1 MSSLLLLLFS
11 ILTFS
16 CIAQSA
22 VPSSK
27 QFKYVFYGGFDGSLQ
42 EEGEFYYDIRDVLT
56 TSPFALCHY
65 TTQASLSDPV
75 YVLALRL
82 DTHLVWEVNR
92 KNPVHLNSTLTFG
105 SDGNLVLADPKGNIV
120 WETATGNKD
129 VVGLEL
135 FPNGNLVLL
144 DKEGNLVW
152 QSFDYPTDTL
162 LVDQSLRARGPRE
175 LVSRRGRYTLAMEAA
190 SLDMHYKGDP
200 YFSLETYNSFAGP
213 LEEMRLTAGLTIYE
227 PFLNDLSFNLTTS
240 EKYNYVMEI
249 ATPVYNTTFSFL
261 RIEDN
266 GNLKAYSFVENI
278 STWNSWEQPFTLFT
292 SNGSDSE
299 CHMPEKC
306 GRFGICQKS
315 KCVACPS
322 PSGLLPWSKKCSS
335 PKLPL
340 CSDGA
345 AVTTNVRYYEIEGV
359 DHFSSAYVYTGNDP
373 ITVDNCREK
382 CTSDCKCKGFFYTKD
397 DSKCLI
403 THQLNT
409 LTKVSNSTHV
419 AFIKIG
425 RASVASI

>member
-1 MSSLLLLLFS
+1 MF
-11 ILTFS
+11 
-16 CIAQSA
+16 
-22 VPSSK
+22 
-27 QFKYVFYGGFDGSLQ
+27 
-42 EEGEFYYDIRDVLT
+42 
-56 TSPFALCHY
+56 
-65 TTQASLSDPV
+65 
-75 YVLALRL
+75 
-82 DTHLVWEVNR
+82 
-92 KNPVHLNSTLTFG
+92 
-105 SDGNLVLADPKGNIV
+105 
-120 WETATGNKD
+120 
-129 VVGLEL
+129 VGLEL

-175 LVSRRGRYTLAMEAA
+175 LVSRREGNETDRRPHHLRTLFKRFV
-190 SLDMHYKGDP
+190 LQ
-200 YFSLETYNSFAGP
+200 
-213 LEEMRLTAGLTIYE
+213 
-227 PFLNDLSFNLTTS
+227 LTTS